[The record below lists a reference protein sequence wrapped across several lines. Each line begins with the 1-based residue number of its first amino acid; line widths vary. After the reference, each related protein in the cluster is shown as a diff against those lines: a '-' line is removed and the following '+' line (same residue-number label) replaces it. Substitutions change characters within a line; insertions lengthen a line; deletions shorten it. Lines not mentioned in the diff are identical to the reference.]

1 MIATRMAFLSLGLLI
16 IGFTG
21 GYALPD
27 TWMSFAL
34 YHIGGLG
41 ALALLACGAG
51 VIASKKGYGFWRAFL
66 FALSLAILLGVA
78 AAYLVPPTGEE
89 VRPAACGGSV
99 SLLVA
104 LIVVVFWAFA
114 KRREKAKL
122 EYLQEV

>member
-1 MIATRMAFLSLGLLI
+1 MIATRMALLSMGLLL
-16 IGFTG
+16 IGFIG

-41 ALALLACGAG
+41 ALGLLACGAG

-66 FALSLAILLGVA
+66 FALSLAILLGVVG
-78 AAYLVPPTGEE
+78 AYLVPPTGEE
-89 VRPAACGGSV
+89 GRPAACGGSV

-104 LIVVVFWAFA
+104 LIVVISLAFT
-114 KRREKAKL
+114 KRRE
-122 EYLQEV
+122 ETS